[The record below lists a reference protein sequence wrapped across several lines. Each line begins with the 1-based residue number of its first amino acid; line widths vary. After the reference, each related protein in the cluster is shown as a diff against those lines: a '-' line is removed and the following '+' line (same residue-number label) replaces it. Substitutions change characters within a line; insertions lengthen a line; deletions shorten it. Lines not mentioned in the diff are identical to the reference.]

1 LEGEYF
7 WVDMNKVP
15 ALEKMFK
22 PSLEVVVSEIQ
33 NREAGEKSW
42 SDQFIS

>member
-1 LEGEYF
+1 
-7 WVDMNKVP
+7 
-15 ALEKMFK
+15 MFK

-42 SDQFIS
+42 SDQFIYEFLPEPEEY